1 MILQWNLGK
10 SSAETD
16 GTAVVEQ
23 NREHKKTAATTMSPT
38 FHAKYGSLPFQ
49 IVSSDSFDKRI
60 PSI

>member
-38 FHAKYGSLPFQ
+38 FHAKMWFAAVP
-49 IVSSDSFDKRI
+49 DSQFGFI
-60 PSI
+60 